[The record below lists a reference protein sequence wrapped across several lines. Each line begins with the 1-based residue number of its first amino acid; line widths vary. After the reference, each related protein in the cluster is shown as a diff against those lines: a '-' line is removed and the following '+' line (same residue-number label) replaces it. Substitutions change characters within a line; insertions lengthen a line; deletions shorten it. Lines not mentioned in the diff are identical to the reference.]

1 MRKLDKP
8 LTEYEIEYIIARVV
22 QNSQYATDEAKENP
36 SEFNE
41 GRKFAYYEVLD
52 TIKNELLVR
61 EQNLKDY
68 GYDEDWE
75 HRLMF

>member
-1 MRKLDKP
+1 MDKP

-52 TIKNELLVR
+52 TIK
-61 EQNLKDY
+61 K
-68 GYDEDWE
+68 
-75 HRLMF
+75 

>member
-1 MRKLDKP
+1 MTK
-8 LTEYEIEYIIARVV
+8 YEIEYIIARVV
-22 QNSQYATDEAKENP
+22 QNSQYATDEAKDDP
-36 SEFNE
+36 GEFNE

-68 GYDEDWE
+68 GYDENWE
-75 HRLMF
+75 QRLMF